1 MDTTGWD
8 YPTEEKPESVGARHT
23 TEGGFILNC
32 LMPLLGR
39 LGFQMV
45 RRTHG
50 MDEYGRD
57 ILFYNRDRFGKQ
69 WLYAALVEL
78 GDISGA
84 GKPSIEDLIAQIAN
98 ALRMPYADIGQPR
111 KRHIDGLYLIISGS
125 FTSEARERIEEA
137 CEDKPVVLLDGQD
150 LEEMESGLGWGRS
163 RLARLQREAMA
174 AARYSSEDIRGLEEK
189 LKEMTGLEDC
199 PVDEKVTALDELV
212 LEVAC
217 HSDLGTRLLVEYLV
231 LHIAD
236 WDDPAVVE
244 IRFGLDHGRRLLRK
258 IVSILAEIGY
268 AAIVYGRDLP
278 TVQAIVDAT
287 VDAADK
293 ARMVL
298 AEEPFKACRTILVH
312 MGERA
317 RLEGRKDLNF
327 AIREG
332 VGRLP

>member
-1 MDTTGWD
+1 
-8 YPTEEKPESVGARHT
+8 
-23 TEGGFILNC
+23 
-32 LMPLLGR
+32 MPLFGR

-50 MDEYGRD
+50 LDEYERD

-84 GKPSIEDLIAQIAN
+84 GEPSIDTVITQIAD

-125 FTSEARERIEEA
+125 FTSEAREKIEEA

-163 RLARLQREAMA
+163 RLARLQREAVA
-174 AARYSSEDIRGLEEK
+174 AGCYSSEDVRDFEQK
-189 LKEMTGLEDC
+189 LKGISELEDC
-199 PVDEKVTALDELV
+199 SVDEKVAALDELA

-217 HSDLGTRLLVEYLV
+217 HSDAGTRLLVEYLV
-231 LHIAD
+231 MHIDD
-236 WDDPAVVE
+236 WDDPTVVE

-258 IVSILAEIGY
+258 IVSILGEIGY
-268 AAIVYGRDLP
+268 AAIVYGRDLQ
-278 TVQAIVDAT
+278 TVQAIVDSI

-298 AEEPFKACRTILVH
+298 AEAPFKACRATLVH
-312 MGERA
+312 MVERA
-317 RLEGRKDLNF
+317 RLAGRKELVF
-327 AIREG
+327 AIHEG
-332 VGRLP
+332 ADRLP